1 MRNPAVAAQGNK
13 ERQGGDESCAIGP
26 APPGRQRLHSLPSSQ
41 GGKALERSGASTV
54 ADYLS
59 ELDLASNTGQ
69 REEAQVDRAALE
81 ARPNCK
87 EILERERQELL
98 MRWAENTP

>member
-1 MRNPAVAAQGNK
+1 
-13 ERQGGDESCAIGP
+13 
-26 APPGRQRLHSLPSSQ
+26 
-41 GGKALERSGASTV
+41 V